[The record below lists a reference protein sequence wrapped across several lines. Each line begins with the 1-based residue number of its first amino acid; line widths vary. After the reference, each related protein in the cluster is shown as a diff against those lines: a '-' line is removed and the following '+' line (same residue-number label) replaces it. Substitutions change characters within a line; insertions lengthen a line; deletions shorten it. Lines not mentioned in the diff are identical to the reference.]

1 MFDNLVTI
9 YYSAEVVIFN
19 EEVVKYL
26 VLSFQD

>member
-19 EEVVKYL
+19 EEVAKYL